1 MARLLGLMRHGKAEP
16 PGDKPDEERKL
27 TPEGRRQVSE
37 VAKMIPF
44 KPECIYSSPLARAL
58 ETASIL
64 ASELGVE
71 SVEAIDHLRP
81 GVFSVEALGELL
93 KTCKGDLILV
103 GHSPSIERVLTAL
116 IGGGNVKMKTSS
128 LAIVLLEE
136 GRGTLLALLIPP
148 STQLP

>member
-1 MARLLGLMRHGKAEP
+1 MARLVGLMRHGKAEP
-16 PGDKPDEERKL
+16 PGAKPDEERKL

-37 VAKMIPF
+37 IANLIPF
-44 KPECIYSSPLARAL
+44 KPACIYSSPLARAL

-64 ASELGVE
+64 ASKLGLGKAE
-71 SVEAIDHLRP
+71 TSDFLKP

-93 KTCKGDLILV
+93 KICKGDILLV
-103 GHSPSIERVLTAL
+103 GHSPSVERVLTEL
-116 IGGGNVKMKTSS
+116 IGGGNIKMKTSS

-148 STQLP
+148 SAQLP